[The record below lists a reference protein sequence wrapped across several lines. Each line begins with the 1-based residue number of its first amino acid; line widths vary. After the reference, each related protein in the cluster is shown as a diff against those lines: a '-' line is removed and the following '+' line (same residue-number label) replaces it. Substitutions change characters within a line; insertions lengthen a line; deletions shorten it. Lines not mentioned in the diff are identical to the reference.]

1 MNNKIKIC
9 VITGSRAEYGL
20 LSNLIKLLK
29 ESNFFKLQLVV
40 TGTHLSLDHGY
51 TYKEIIKDGLKI
63 DKKIDLKIS
72 TNSPID
78 VAQQMSEAING
89 FSQMFE
95 NLKPN
100 IVLLLGDRYE
110 IICSSLVATI
120 FNIPIAHIHGGEV
133 TKGSVDNAFRHS
145 ITKMANFH
153 FVASE
158 QSKLRVLQLGEKNK
172 NIYNVGSLGIE
183 NVRKLKLLTK
193 QKIKK
198 ILKINFDMPIFLITF
213 HSETLSNI
221 PIKKQITPLLE
232 ALEEIKNTRF
242 IFTSS
247 NSDVGGNIIN
257 EKIIDFVAKN
267 KNAQYFKNLGH
278 FKYLSLMKWS
288 AVVIGNSS
296 SGIIEAPSLRVPTIN
311 IGERQ
316 FGREICSSILNC
328 KNEKKA
334 ILKKCKF
341 ILQKINYFSN
351 IKSPYERKNT
361 SKNILRTLENIDYKS
376 LEIKSFNDLK
386 FLK

>member
-51 TYKEIIKDGLKI
+51 TYKEIIKNGLKI

-120 FNIPIAHIHGGEV
+120 FNIPIAHIHVGEV

-145 ITKMANFH
+145 ITKMSNFH

-158 QSKLRVLQLGEKNK
+158 QLKLRVLQLGEKNK

-221 PIKKQITPLLE
+221 PIKTQITPLLE

-278 FKYLSLMKWS
+278 FKYLSFMKWS
-288 AVVIGNSS
+288 AVLIGNSS
-296 SGIIEAPSLRVPTIN
+296 GGLIEAPSLRVPTIQM
-311 IGERQ
+311 GEKH

-351 IKSPYERKNT
+351 KKSPYERKNT
-361 SKNILRTLENIDYKS
+361 SKNILRTLENIDYKR

>member
-1 MNNKIKIC
+1 MNKKIKIC

-20 LSNLIKLLK
+20 LFNLIKLLK
-29 ESNFFKLQLVV
+29 ESDFFKLQLVV
-40 TGTHLSLDHGY
+40 TGTHFSSDHGY
-51 TYKEIIKDGLKI
+51 TYKEIVKDGLKI

-72 TNSPID
+72 ANNPID
-78 VAQQMSEAING
+78 VAKQMSEAING
-89 FSQMFE
+89 FAQTYE
-95 NLKPN
+95 KLKPN

-153 FVASE
+153 FVASK
-158 QSKLRVLQLGEKNK
+158 QSKCRVIQLGEKNK
-172 NIYNVGSLGIE
+172 NIFNVGSLGIE
-183 NVRKLKLLTK
+183 NTRKLKLLTK
-193 QKIKK
+193 QEIKK
-198 ILKINFDMPIFLITF
+198 FLKINFDLPIFLITF

-221 PIKKQITPLLE
+221 PIKNQIKPLLD
-232 ALEEIKNTRF
+232 ALEEIKNTKF

-257 EKIIDFVAKN
+257 EKIIKFVKKN
-267 KNAQYFKNLGH
+267 RNAQYFKNLGH
-278 FKYLSLMKWS
+278 LNYLSLMKWS
-288 AVVIGNSS
+288 TVVIGNSS

-316 FGREICSSILNC
+316 FGREKSSSILNC
-328 KNEKKA
+328 KNEKNA
-334 ILKKCKF
+334 ILKKCKLV
-341 ILQKINYFSN
+341 LQKINDFSN

-361 SKNILRTLENIDYKS
+361 SKNILKTLKKIDYNN

-386 FLK
+386 ILK

>member
-20 LSNLIKLLK
+20 LSNLTKLLK

-51 TYKEIIKDGLKI
+51 TYKEILRDGLKI
-63 DKKIDLKIS
+63 DEKIDLKIS

-78 VAQQMSEAING
+78 VAQQMSVAING
-89 FSQMFE
+89 FSQVFE
-95 NLKPN
+95 KLKPN
-100 IVLLLGDRYE
+100 IVLVLGDRYE
-110 IICSSLVATI
+110 IVCSTLVATI

-153 FVASE
+153 FVASK

-183 NVRKLKLLTK
+183 NIRKLKLLTK
-193 QKIKK
+193 QKLKK

-213 HSETLSNI
+213 HPETLSNI
-221 PIKKQITPLLE
+221 QIKNQITPLLE
-232 ALEEIKNTRF
+232 ALEEIRNARF

-257 EKIIDFVAKN
+257 EKIIDFVVKN

-278 FKYLSLMKWS
+278 LNYLSLMKWS
-288 AVVIGNSS
+288 TAVIGNSS

-316 FGREICSSILNC
+316 FGREKCSSILNC

-341 ILQKINYFSN
+341 VLQNINYFSN

-361 SKNILRTLENIDYKS
+361 SKNILLTLKNIDYKN